1 MSTSSAP
8 RSARASKKS
17 KNDIEHRVRQA
28 VAAAEG
34 RQAADLR
41 VLGLGKVSDFTDYFV
56 VCSGASER
64 QVLAIA
70 DAVEETLR
78 EAGVRSL
85 HVEGRRGGNWVL
97 LDYGAFVV
105 HVFQEETRRFY
116 ALERLWS
123 DAPEVTSTFGKEMR
137 RSSRQG

>member
-1 MSTSSAP
+1 MSTSPAP
-8 RSARASKKS
+8 RSVSQ
-17 KNDIEHRVRQA
+17 NDTEKRVRKA

-34 RQAADLR
+34 RQAGDLK
-41 VLGLGKVSDFTDYFV
+41 VLGLGAISDFTDYFV

-64 QVLAIA
+64 QVQAIA

-78 EAGVRSL
+78 AAGVRPL

-105 HVFQEETRRFY
+105 HVFQDETRRFY

-123 DAPEVTSTFGKEMR
+123 DAPEVTSSFRSESR
-137 RSSRQG
+137 RSSGPG

>member
-1 MSTSSAP
+1 MSTPRAS
-8 RSARASKKS
+8 RSARAS

-28 VAAAEG
+28 VEAAEG

-41 VLGLGKVSDFTDYFV
+41 VLGLGEISDFTDYFV

-64 QVLAIA
+64 QVQAIA

-78 EAGVRSL
+78 EAGVRAL
-85 HVEGRRGGNWVL
+85 HVEGRRGGSWVL

-105 HVFQEETRRFY
+105 HVFQDETRRFY

-123 DAPEVTSTFGKEMR
+123 DAPEVTARFSAELR

>member
-1 MSTSSAP
+1 MSTSTAS
-8 RSARASKKS
+8 RSARVSRKS
-17 KNDIEHRVRQA
+17 RNDVENRVRRA

-34 RQAADLR
+34 RQAVDLR
-41 VLGLGKVSDFTDYFV
+41 VLGLGEVSDFTDYFV

-64 QVLAIA
+64 QVQAIA
-70 DAVEETLR
+70 DTVEETLR
-78 EAGVRSL
+78 EAGVRPL

-105 HVFQEETRRFY
+105 HVFQDETRRFY

-123 DAPEVTSTFGKEMR
+123 DAPEVTSRFHEELR
-137 RSSRQG
+137 RSSRPG

>member
-1 MSTSSAP
+1 MSTPSAP
-8 RSARASKKS
+8 RPASRASH
-17 KNDIEHRVRQA
+17 NDIQNRVRQA

-34 RQAADLR
+34 RQADDLR
-41 VLGLGKVSDFTDYFV
+41 VLGLGRVSDFTDYFV

-64 QVLAIA
+64 QVQAIA

-78 EAGVRSL
+78 AAGVRPL

-105 HVFQEETRRFY
+105 HVFQDETRRFY

-123 DAPEVTSTFGKEMR
+123 DAPEVTSKFRKELR
-137 RSSRQG
+137 RSSRPG